1 MTLYEIFLTVPDK
14 RNNSGKRYDLALIL
28 SIVLFATISGYI
40 GARAIDDFV
49 NKYKKELR
57 RYFKV
62 ERKNLPVRKTIF
74 YAIKS
79 LDFNDLMKAFAL
91 WSNNHITISDKE
103 WISLDGKAIRGTIVN
118 PGNKYQNFV
127 SMVSLFTHKR
137 KEVITSK
144 DFTGKKEES
153 ELKTFQDILKE
164 LKIEN
169 AIFTIDALH
178 CQKKTLSSIKRKGN
192 DYVVGVKNNQPKLL
206 KTIKKTP

>member
-1 MTLYEIFLTVPDK
+1 MGVGCRCD
-14 RNNSGKRYDLALIL
+14 R
-28 SIVLFATISGYI
+28 V
-40 GARAIDDFV
+40 DFV

-103 WISLDGKAIRGTIVN
+103 WISVDGKAIRGTIVN

-153 ELKTFQDILKE
+153 ELKTFQDILRARPKSSFC
-164 LKIEN
+164 LK
-169 AIFTIDALH
+169 F
-178 CQKKTLSSIKRKGN
+178 S
-192 DYVVGVKNNQPKLL
+192 
-206 KTIKKTP
+206 